1 MSITCGFYNAINH
14 DRRYDAKQMSEIF
27 TGIINDGVFMN
38 IGAALAVKSSPQDF
52 SSDYE
57 AGQPMTVY
65 VGSGRAWF
73 NDSWTKNDS
82 IEPIN
87 IPQAEVVLNR
97 IDAVVLE
104 VNSNDSVRNNTIKV
118 VKGTPSTNPI
128 KPILEDSEYVHQHA
142 LAYITVNADVTEI
155 TQAEIENCIG
165 TSETPFVDGILK
177 TIDADILIAQWD
189 AQIGQWMKNIR
200 EALNNED
207 VLKKAKSLLY
217 TDIPATLNSG
227 STTVTIKN
235 DLILAETKITVFTDE
250 YSISLLDASQTTGGI
265 VLTFEKPT
273 KDVNLIV
280 RLEN

>member
-52 SSDYE
+52 SSEYE
-57 AGQPMTVY
+57 VGQPMTVY
-65 VGSGRAWF
+65 VGPGRAWF

-104 VNSNDSVRNNTIKV
+104 VNSNDSVRDNTIKV
-118 VKGTPSTNPI
+118 IKGTPATEPL
-128 KPILEDSEYVHQHA
+128 KPTLENSEYVHQHA

-177 TIDADILIAQWD
+177 TIDADILIDQWD

-200 EALNNED
+200 EALNNDD
-207 VLKKAKSLLY
+207 VLKKVKTLLY
-217 TDIPATLNSG
+217 TDIPVTLKSG
-227 STTVTIKN
+227 ESTVTVKN
-235 DLILAETKITVFTDE
+235 DLILDDTKVTIFTKE
-250 YSISLLDASQTTGGI
+250 YSVSLIDVSQTTGGI
-265 VLTFEKPT
+265 VLTFEQPD
-273 KDVNLIV
+273 KDIDIIV

>member
-104 VNSNDSVRNNTIKV
+104 VIATI
-118 VKGTPSTNPI
+118 
-128 KPILEDSEYVHQHA
+128 Q
-142 LAYITVNADVTEI
+142 
-155 TQAEIENCIG
+155 
-165 TSETPFVDGILK
+165 
-177 TIDADILIAQWD
+177 TIRRI
-189 AQIGQWMKNIR
+189 
-200 EALNNED
+200 
-207 VLKKAKSLLY
+207 
-217 TDIPATLNSG
+217 
-227 STTVTIKN
+227 
-235 DLILAETKITVFTDE
+235 
-250 YSISLLDASQTTGGI
+250 YSRIIQRHSI
-265 VLTFEKPT
+265 Y
-273 KDVNLIV
+273 
-280 RLEN
+280 